1 MSLAV
6 ALIIG
11 SILFIVTGL
20 ALIIIIDIKN
30 EDKSHPFLYTILLVI
45 LYFVFI
51 IGLTYLIFEKGEKI
65 LLSEKEYSIVRFNSN
80 YELSSEY
87 EDEEH
92 LYKIEDYKAK
102 DLKTGT
108 SYVYIIDENDKY
120 KKIDISSIKNTENI
134 ESQETIIEREYKYKF
149 LFIYSKDFEYSVN

>member
-1 MSLAV
+1 MSLSV

-11 SILFIVTGL
+11 SILFIATGL

-149 LFIYSKDFEYSVN
+149 LFIYNKDFEYSVN